1 MTALHATSPTLLE
14 KLRGADHAARARFV
28 HLYTPL
34 LVRWGARAGVPA
46 ADVPD
51 LIQDV
56 LLVVLRGL
64 PAFERGGFR
73 AWLRT
78 VFVNK
83 WRDQCR
89 KRRPALLTDGA
100 DDLAARADPVL
111 EVDEAEYRAVLA
123 ARAAALI
130 RADFNEPTWRAFWL
144 TTVEDRS
151 AAEVASEL
159 GLSANAVYLARS
171 RVLQRLRAE
180 LNGLLE

>member
-1 MTALHATSPTLLE
+1 MTAMNTTSPTLLE
-14 KLRGADHAARARFV
+14 KLRGADRAAWARFV

-34 LVRWGARAGVPA
+34 FVRWGARAGVPA
-46 ADVPD
+46 SDVPD
-51 LIQDV
+51 LIQEV

-89 KRRPALLTDGA
+89 KRRPALLAAGA
-100 DDLAARADPVL
+100 DDLAVRSDPVL

-130 RADFNEPTWRAFWL
+130 RADFNELTWRAFWL
-144 TTVEDRS
+144 TAVDDRP
-151 AAEVASEL
+151 AAEVAAEL

-171 RVLQRLRAE
+171 RVLHRLRAE
-180 LNGLLE
+180 LAGLWE